1 LLQAITFGQ
10 TDHYGAKPFNPPD
23 ERFHR
28 FVTLF
33 LEEWAEAH
41 RPNFQL
47 VRVVGEQWARRSH
60 ELRNFLDRGGI
71 SNGFIDARS
80 MEGQKLLNA
89 GPQPLDELPVC
100 VMYNAQVLVNPTNTE
115 LAEATGISTHPE
127 EELYDLTVVGAGPA
141 GLSAAV
147 YGASEG
153 LNTIVIERETIGG
166 QAGASSMIRN
176 YLGFPRGISGGEL
189 MQQAYRQAWLFGTHF
204 VFTHDVVGLG
214 MKETGRVVRLSNGEE
229 IHSKAVLL
237 ATGVDYRK
245 LKIKR
250 LEELIGAGV
259 FYGAAVSEIQAMRD
273 KNVYVAGSGN
283 SAGQAVLHAAKYA
296 QHVTLLVRGE
306 TLEGSMS
313 DYLIKDIE
321 VKDNIAI
328 QVHTEVI
335 DGKGENALEG
345 LVLQNDLTGEKEE
358 VEAAVLLVLIGG
370 DPRTEWLPESVQRDK
385 QGFIFTGSDLE
396 LKGKKWILERAPLP
410 MEISLPGV
418 FAAGDVR
425 YGSMKRVASAVG
437 EGAVA
442 IRFVHEYLRGV

>member
-1 LLQAITFGQ
+1 L
-10 TDHYGAKPFNPPD
+10 
-23 ERFHR
+23 
-28 FVTLF
+28 
-33 LEEWAEAH
+33 
-41 RPNFQL
+41 
-47 VRVVGEQWARRSH
+47 
-60 ELRNFLDRGGI
+60 
-71 SNGFIDARS
+71 
-80 MEGQKLLNA
+80 
-89 GPQPLDELPVC
+89 
-100 VMYNAQVLVNPTNTE
+100 YNAQVLVNPTNTE

-229 IHSKAVLL
+229 IHSRAVLL